1 MSIIKNYRK
10 GFKAF
15 LKLEKELSPASIAAY
30 FQDLDK
36 LEQFLELS
44 AYEGN
49 IQALELEQLQ
59 DFLAMLH
66 ELGLSATSQARIIS
80 GIKAFFQY
88 LFLEEVVLKDPSLL
102 LQTPKLG
109 KKLPAVLE
117 YEEIEALI
125 RAIDHSKKEGTRNRA
140 ILEVLYACG
149 LRVSELTHLQLSNLY
164 LEVGY
169 IRVIGKGN
177 KERLVPIGEQAI
189 KHLNFYLQE
198 RQQQENVHPDS
209 RDIVFLNRRGKQ
221 LTRNMIFIIIKDLA
235 KAIGLEKNISPHTF
249 RHSFATHLVE
259 GGANLRV
266 VQDLLG
272 HSSITTTELY
282 THLDSSYLQE
292 TIQEFHPRN
301 RAGRNSS

>member
-1 MSIIKNYRK
+1 MSVIENYKK
-10 GFKAF
+10 GFKNF
-15 LKLEKELSPASIAAY
+15 LQLEKRLSPASVIAY
-30 FQDLDK
+30 LQDLDK
-36 LEQFLELS
+36 LDQFLALS
-44 AYEGN
+44 EYEGN
-49 IQALELEQLQ
+49 IQGLALEHLQ
-59 DFLAMLH
+59 EFLAMLH

-88 LFLEEVVLKDPSLL
+88 LLIEEVLTKDPSLL
-102 LQTPKLG
+102 LQLPKLG

-169 IRVIGKGN
+169 IRVVGKGN
-177 KERLVPIGEQAI
+177 KERLVPIGEQAV
-189 KHLNFYLQE
+189 KHLNFYLHE
-198 RQQQENVHPDS
+198 RQQQEKVHPDS

-235 KAIGLEKNISPHTF
+235 KAIGLEKKISPHTF

-292 TIQEFHPRN
+292 TIQTFHPRN
-301 RAGRNSS
+301 RTKNNLP

>member
-1 MSIIKNYRK
+1 MTYKM

-15 LKLEKELSPASIAAY
+15 LQLERNLSPASITAY
-30 FQDLDK
+30 EQDLDK
-36 LEQFLELS
+36 LDQFLDLS

-49 IQALELEQLQ
+49 IQELNLNDLQ

-66 ELGLSATSQARIIS
+66 ELGLSARSQARIIS
-80 GIKAFFQY
+80 GLKTFFR
-88 LFLEEVVLKDPSLL
+88 FLLTEEVLKKNPAMLL
-102 LQTPKLG
+102 ETPKLSR
-109 KKLPAVLE
+109 KLPAVLD

-125 RAIDHSKKEGTRNRA
+125 GAIDHSKKEGLRNRA

-149 LRVSELTHLQLSNLY
+149 LRVSELTHLKVSNLH

-169 IRVIGKGN
+169 IRVVGKGN

-189 KHLNFYLQE
+189 KHLNFYLHE
-198 RQQQENVHPDS
+198 RHQQENIHPDS
-209 RDIVFLNRRGKQ
+209 RDITFLNRRGKQ
-221 LTRNMIFIIIKDLA
+221 LTRNMIFMIIKDLA
-235 KAIGLEKNISPHTF
+235 KTINLQKNISPHTF

-282 THLDSSYLQE
+282 THLDSQYLHE
-292 TIQEFHPRN
+292 TVQEFHPRN
-301 RAGRNSS
+301 RANRK